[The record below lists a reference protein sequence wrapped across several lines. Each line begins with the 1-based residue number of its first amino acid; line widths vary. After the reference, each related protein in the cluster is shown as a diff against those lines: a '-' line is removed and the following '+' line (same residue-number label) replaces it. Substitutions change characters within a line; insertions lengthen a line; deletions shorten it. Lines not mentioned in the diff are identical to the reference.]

1 MKREFKE
8 KKPRQSKTSKKSTR
22 YSQEVTINGSRIYI
36 SVGKR
41 REKKNSHGNVYELLP
56 VSLRSD
62 NAGPSPEIEAFA
74 KILYEMI
81 SAQKNGTPPTEVTPP
96 TRLLGESTSVTI
108 EAEEV
113 PITSK
118 MKVEPG
124 VKNSG
129 TINIS
134 WQGLNGDIVYLL
146 SFRDSAKRHCIKQVE
161 TENPSLVLRLNRF
174 LPEHVGTEIT
184 IEVTAGVLR
193 PGETDSPGNRDWNL
207 IDTCQYLLQQPEVE
221 NVDEVILENEE
232 ESPRF
237 KIDYIFISAIVGI
250 ITIAVIFF
258 KFPNILGLK

>member
-1 MKREFKE
+1 MKRELKE
-8 KKPRQSKTSKKSTR
+8 KKTQQTKTSKKNTR
-22 YSQEVTINGSRIYI
+22 YSQELTVDGIRIYI
-36 SVGKR
+36 SAGKR
-41 REKKNSHGNVYELLP
+41 RGKKNSHRNVYELLP
-56 VSLRSD
+56 GSLRSD
-62 NAGPSPEIEAFA
+62 NTGPSPEIEAFA

-81 SAQKNGTPPTEVTPP
+81 SAQKNSTTDTEMTPP

-134 WQGLNGDIVYLL
+134 WQGLSGDVVYLL
-146 SFRDSAKRHCIKQVE
+146 SFRDGAKHHCIKQIE
-161 TENPSLVLRLNRF
+161 TINPSLVLRLNRF
-174 LPEHVGTEIT
+174 LPEHMGTEIT

-193 PGETDSPGNRDWNL
+193 PGETDSPGNRDWGL

-221 NVDEVILENEE
+221 NVDEAVLETEE

-250 ITIAVIFF
+250 IAIAVIFF
-258 KFPNILGLK
+258 RFPNILGLK